1 MSQPID
7 VDLPHNLG
15 KDEARRRIANNIHK
29 LEEHIPGGAQVQS
42 GWAGDQL
49 NLDIAAMG
57 QSVIAT
63 IDVMET
69 NVHLRVL
76 LPGMLGMFAG
86 LIQGALQ
93 KKGNVL
99 LEDHRRLS
107 TAPAAKLREEGGMR
121 HFAVIGSGPA
131 GFYTAEA
138 LEKAYGEVA
147 RIDILDRYP
156 VPYGLIRFGVAPDHQ
171 SLKAVSKRYDKVV
184 ESAGVDFIGNV
195 TVGRDVSVDELLELY
210 DAVILAIGAPHDRKL
225 GIPGED
231 LPGVV
236 GSAEFVGWYNG
247 HPDFADLDPPLSGTH
262 AAVIGNGNVA
272 LDCARILSKT
282 RGEFEGSDIVG
293 HALDA
298 LDASAIKTVTILGR
312 RGPHQIS
319 MTPKELGELGHLEA
333 TLPIV
338 DLSDFPPREADE
350 ALEPGQRKSVTI
362 LREFNDIRANKPKS
376 MIFDFFARPV
386 PLKATG
392 KPSASSSS
400 APSLT
405 TRAGHAAPARPTKSG
420 PRWWSAAS
428 AIRRRR
434 WTESPMTSEA
444 ANFSTRADASPNAF
458 MRSAGRGGDRAGRSA
473 PTARMAMRSPI

>member
-1 MSQPID
+1 
-7 VDLPHNLG
+7 
-15 KDEARRRIANNIHK
+15 
-29 LEEHIPGGAQVQS
+29 
-42 GWAGDQL
+42 
-49 NLDIAAMG
+49 
-57 QSVIAT
+57 
-63 IDVMET
+63 
-69 NVHLRVL
+69 
-76 LPGMLGMFAG
+76 
-86 LIQGALQ
+86 
-93 KKGNVL
+93 
-99 LEDHRRLS
+99 
-107 TAPAAKLREEGGMR
+107 MR
-121 HFAVIGSGPA
+121 HFAVVGSGPA

-138 LEKAYGEVA
+138 LEKAYGDKA
-147 RIDILDRYP
+147 RVDILDRYP

-247 HPDFADLDPPLSGTH
+247 HPDFADLDPPLTGTH

-282 RGEFEGSDIVG
+282 RREFDGSDIVG

-312 RGPHQIS
+312 RGPHQIA

-386 PLKATG
+386 AIEGDGKAERIIVERTELDEKGGARGTG
-392 KPSASSSS
+392 ETYEVPASLVVSSIGYSTPPIEGVPYDERGGKFLNDGGRIGERLFAVGWARRGPSGTIGTNRPDGYEVADLVASQMPSGS
-400 APSLT
+400 A
-405 TRAGHAAPARPTKSG
+405 
-420 PRWWSAAS
+420 
-428 AIRRRR
+428 
-434 WTESPMTSEA
+434 
-444 ANFSTRADASPNAF
+444 
-458 MRSAGRGGDRAGRSA
+458 GDRAGTAGLKRLLESREVM
-473 PTARMAMRSPI
+473 PTDYDDWRKIEETEVSRARPGSPREKFVRVEHWLDTLGR